1 MMIISPPPTHNN
13 IRRENM
19 NYFKRNVEI
28 RKAKGSIPNW
38 FVAEK
43 LGIHENSFYRLLRKE
58 LPEEKKKE
66 ILGVIEKIKSGQEE
80 E

>member
-13 IRRENM
+13 IRRKNM

-38 FVAEK
+38 LVAEK
-43 LGIHENSFYRLLRKE
+43 LGIHENSFYRLLRQE